1 MEPLQILESSEGSE
15 DESEIPSEGGP
26 ENAEPK
32 RIEQKT
38 PEALKAA
45 VSSAPFFGED
55 EFPLPPLPPSPGLTA
70 VEAQAFPSLQQT
82 AVLLPLQ
89 KGICRTRQEG
99 DLEAMTMAFPVTT
112 THGRTPPGTD
122 PNNPNGVYEAM
133 HRQIPFKILK
143 ELKQAV
149 QNYGVNSPFT
159 LGLVQGLAEGS
170 HLIMM
175 AHDQARQ
182 IPISLDQLIDGGNWG
197 RTQDQVLMED
207 QAIEQVR

>member
-1 MEPLQILESSEGSE
+1 M
-15 DESEIPSEGGP
+15 
-26 ENAEPK
+26 N
-32 RIEQKT
+32 
-38 PEALKAA
+38 
-45 VSSAPFFGED
+45 
-55 EFPLPPLPPSPGLTA
+55 
-70 VEAQAFPSLQQT
+70 
-82 AVLLPLQ
+82 
-89 KGICRTRQEG
+89 
-99 DLEAMTMAFPVTT
+99 
-112 THGRTPPGTD
+112 HY
-122 PNNPNGVYEAM
+122 PNNPNGVYEAVPK
-133 HRQIPFKILK
+133 QIPFKTLK

-207 QAIEQVR
+207 EAIEQVRQYCIRAWEKMEVKGQAFFTLEEDLTSPERQALLGQHLISQATPVSGE